1 MITDPFAVFAVLI
14 CIEALILLLKKPLA
28 RLYYYI
34 PPLVWMYF
42 VPMILTTMGVL
53 PGTSIVY
60 DYLNS
65 YALPAALLLI
75 MLSSSIKGIT
85 RIGPQSILAM
95 LVGSLGIILGSILG
109 YVIFKQ
115 YLPSDMWGALA
126 SLSASWMGGSANMM
140 AVFESFNA
148 PPEYLSPVIIV
159 DTVIAYVWLALLIY
173 LAKYQRSIDS
183 RNGVSSELMSFL
195 YGRAENV
202 KEERGKQITIKSL
215 IALAFIAVIF
225 VYLTTKISKYMPTF
239 EGISSFVWVIVIITA
254 IGIALSFT
262 RARELGGG
270 STAGYLLL
278 YLFLVSVGA
287 KSNLADIGA
296 TPAVFGWGMV
306 TLAVHIVLLLLLIK
320 LMKLPMFLF
329 ASASMANIG
338 GTASASVVAGVY
350 NGSLIPIAVIISVFG
365 YVIGTYGGLLVGI
378 VCSAL

>member
-1 MITDPFAVFAVLI
+1 MITEPFAVFAVLI

-28 RLYYYI
+28 KLYYYI

-42 VPMILTTMGVL
+42 VPMLLTTMGVL
-53 PGTSIVY
+53 PGASIVY

-85 RIGPQSILAM
+85 KIGPQSILAM

-109 YVIFKQ
+109 YVIFKP

-140 AVFESFNA
+140 GVFESFNA
-148 PPEYLSPVIIV
+148 PPEHLSPVIIV

-183 RNGVSSELMSFL
+183 RNGVSSEIMSFL

-202 KEERGKQITIKSL
+202 KEERGKPITIKSL
-215 IALAFIAVIF
+215 IALALLAAVF
-225 VYLTTKISKYMPTF
+225 VYLTTMISRYMPTF
-239 EGISSFVWVIVIITA
+239 EGISSFVWIIVIITA
-254 IGIALSFT
+254 IGVALSFT

-270 STAGYLLL
+270 STIGYLLL

-306 TLAVHIVLLLLLIK
+306 TLSVHIILLLLLIK

-329 ASASMANIG
+329 ASASMANMG

-350 NGSLIPIAVIISVFG
+350 NGSLIPIAVIISVLG